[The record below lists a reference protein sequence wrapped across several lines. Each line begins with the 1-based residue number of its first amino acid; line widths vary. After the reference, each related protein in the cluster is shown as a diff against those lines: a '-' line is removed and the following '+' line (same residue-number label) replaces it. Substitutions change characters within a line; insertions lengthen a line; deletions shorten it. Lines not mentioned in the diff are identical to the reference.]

1 MRTAVHNAEPRMTET
16 PQLRAEL
23 FRQINPMLDSDVMLR
38 KMIAYV
44 KSLLAAQQAEQE
56 TAQEKDYDEEQLKPY
71 TMEEINARIDQ
82 AERESAA
89 GMGRDFDDFMRELEE
104 EFAEEDRKEQ
114 AMLEA
119 V

>member
-1 MRTAVHNAEPRMTET
+1 MRTAVHNAEPQMTET

-56 TAQEKDYDEEQLKPY
+56 TAQEKDYDEEKLKPY
-71 TMEEINARIDQ
+71 TMEELHARIDK
-82 AERESAA
+82 AEREIAA
-89 GMGRDFDDFMRELEE
+89 GLGTPHEEVMRRSREKLARKKQELE
-104 EFAEEDRKEQ
+104 
-114 AMLEA
+114 MPEA
-119 V
+119 I

>member
-1 MRTAVHNAEPRMTET
+1 MTET

-56 TAQEKDYDEEQLKPY
+56 TAQEKDYDEEKLKPY
-71 TMEEINARIDQ
+71 TMEELHARIDK
-82 AERESAA
+82 AERDSAE
-89 GMGRDFDDFMRELEE
+89 GRYRTHDEV
-104 EFAEEDRKEQ
+104 FANYRKEIY
-114 AMLEA
+114 EA

>member
-1 MRTAVHNAEPRMTET
+1 MTET

-56 TAQEKDYDEEQLKPY
+56 IAQEKDYDEEQQKPY
-71 TMEEINARIDQ
+71 TMEELHERIGV
-82 AERESAA
+82 AEANYAA
-89 GMGRDFDDFMRELEE
+89 GLGIPDEEAWAELDDELARKKELE
-104 EFAEEDRKEQ
+104 
-114 AMLEA
+114 MTEA